1 MFSKADA
8 EWLLAAVAVAKQL
21 GDLALEMR
29 YSAFELVDAISQR
42 GDFAFNELLGAIA
55 NALIDLRRRLLQR
68 LAGKPVIEHL

>member
-1 MFSKADA
+1 
-8 EWLLAAVAVAKQL
+8 
-21 GDLALEMR
+21 LALKTR